1 MFQDM
6 QCGTVMAIDVE
17 SYERNHAYILE
28 IGWSSITFSK
38 ADDED
43 QTAETR
49 SSEHICRSTLLGQKN
64 RAVKIF

>member
-1 MFQDM
+1 MFQEKI
-6 QCGTVMAIDVE
+6 CGTVMAIDVE

-49 SSEHICRSTLLGQKN
+49 SSEHICEFSMRGGRLERFS
-64 RAVKIF
+64 